1 MRAVHIKSF
10 PRSLKFSLAAI
21 AVTLVSFSG
30 GSAFPAEPAAI
41 GWRKDYGLAV
51 RDSAKLKRPM
61 FVQVSAPWCGYCK
74 KMNEQ
79 TFADKQIIERMNRSF
94 VPLKLDSDTDAK
106 LVKELGVES
115 LPTTVIISAD
125 MKIVGRVAGFRTPVE
140 LATELA
146 PYEKAEL
153 PAGVAVVS
161 QATQ

>member
-10 PRSLKFSLAAI
+10 PRSLKFGLAAV
-21 AVTLVSFSG
+21 AVTFVSLSG
-30 GSAFPAEPAAI
+30 GSAFPDEPAVI

-61 FVQVSAPWCGYCK
+61 FVQISAPWCGYCK
-74 KMNEQ
+74 KMNDQ

-125 MKIVGRVAGFRTPVE
+125 MKIVGRVAGFRTP
-140 LATELA
+140 TELVTDLA
-146 PYEKAEL
+146 PFEKNEM
-153 PAGVAVVS
+153 PEGVAVAS
-161 QATQ
+161 EATK